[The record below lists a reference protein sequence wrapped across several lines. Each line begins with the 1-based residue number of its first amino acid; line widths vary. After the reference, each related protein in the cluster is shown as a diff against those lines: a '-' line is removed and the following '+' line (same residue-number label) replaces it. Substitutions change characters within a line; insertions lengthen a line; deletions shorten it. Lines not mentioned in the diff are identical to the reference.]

1 MDVELQDVSES
12 SLSERDTNVLQVF
25 EEEGL
30 TSFTFDGLKRRLGL
44 HSETLSR
51 ILCRLEDREIV
62 EKGLDGYKVTSKV
75 REFLMFPPRSREPR
89 VPILQTF
96 LSPDVPINQVV
107 SDLRGKWFGV
117 LRWLGCSENGE
128 YVTLKWITEDGGTQ
142 VDANFSIGGLN
153 IEAKLLHGKDLNIAL
168 QASYQLIGHIAKL
181 FSRPGQIR
189 RVAYF
194 RPYLPYSMS
203 A

>member
-1 MDVELQDVSES
+1 MDVELQDISGS

-30 TSFTFDGLKRRLGL
+30 TSFTFDGLKRRLRL
-44 HSETLSR
+44 HSETLAR
-51 ILCRLEDREIV
+51 ILCRLEDKEIV
-62 EKGLDGYKVTSKV
+62 EKGLDGYKVTPKI
-75 REFLMFPPRSREPR
+75 REFLSFHPKSREPR

-96 LSPDVPINQVV
+96 LSPDVPIHQVV

-117 LRWLGCSENGE
+117 LRWLGCSENDE
-128 YVTLKWITEDGGTQ
+128 YVTLKWITEEGGTQ
-142 VDANFSIGGLN
+142 VDANFSNGSLS
-153 IEAKLLHGKDLNIAL
+153 IEAKILHGKDLNIAL
-168 QASYQLIGHIAKL
+168 QASYQLIGHLAKL
-181 FSRPGQIR
+181 YSRSGQIR

-194 RPYLPYSMS
+194 KPYVPNSMS